1 VKKTLRIL
9 IVFFALI
16 FIALIGWSIMELR
29 SIEQSIHASGKKSG
43 RGRVVFHFAVLIPS
57 IEHDLFYIRAYNGMK
72 EIADAEETALQIF
85 EYQGGEGVYSI
96 RERLHLIMNTNPDGL
111 ILSIPYDPSYEEL
124 IDAMV
129 EKKIPVVTLENDFAS
144 SNRNAYVGTNTFELG
159 RLAGQAVIR
168 SAPANPEIG
177 VLLSGSGD
185 LRSVR
190 NSNFMQGF
198 RQVLRDFDNINIGLI
213 RSYDDTTLAGEEFIR
228 EILVSHNDISMTV
241 FTGPQEAEGA
251 ANALIEF
258 GRVGTPL
265 IIAVD
270 DNPEI
275 RKLMEMGVIS
285 ATIVRQPE
293 KAGRAAI
300 QALFALARN
309 ERTNAYVDPG
319 ASILWA
325 EELMV
330 VRRP

>member
-1 VKKTLRIL
+1 
-9 IVFFALI
+9 
-16 FIALIGWSIMELR
+16 
-29 SIEQSIHASGKKSG
+29 
-43 RGRVVFHFAVLIPS
+43 
-57 IEHDLFYIRAYNGMK
+57 MK
-72 EIADAEETALQIF
+72 EIADAEQAMLQIF
-85 EYQGGEGVYSI
+85 EYQRGEGAYSI
-96 RERLHLIMNTNPDGL
+96 QEHLRLIMNINPDGL
-111 ILSIPYDPSYEEL
+111 ILSIPYDPSYEAL
-124 IDAMV
+124 INAMV

-159 RLAGQAVIR
+159 RLAGQAVSR
-168 SAPANPEIG
+168 SAPADLGIG
-177 VLLSGSGD
+177 ILLSDSGD
-185 LRSVR
+185 PRSVR
-190 NSNFMQGF
+190 NSSFLQGLRQILRNF
-198 RQVLRDFDNINIGLI
+198 DAINIGLI
-213 RSYDDTTLAGEEFIR
+213 RSYEDTTLAGEEFIR

-241 FTGPQEAEGA
+241 FTGPREAEGA

-265 IIAVD
+265 IIAAD
-270 DNPEI
+270 DTPEI

-293 KAGRAAI
+293 NAGRAAI

-325 EELMV
+325 EELMA